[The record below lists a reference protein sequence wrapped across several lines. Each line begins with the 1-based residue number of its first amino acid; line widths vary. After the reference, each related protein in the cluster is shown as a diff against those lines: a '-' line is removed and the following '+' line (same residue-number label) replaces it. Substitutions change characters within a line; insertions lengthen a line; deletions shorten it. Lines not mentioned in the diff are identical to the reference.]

1 MKTILILDDE
11 RIVRDSF
18 SDYFQDRLWRPVQ
31 AESAERALKLLEA
44 ESPAAAVVD
53 VRLSGMD
60 GDAFIREARVKKPG
74 MAFVI
79 CTGSPEYGIPD
90 DLLGLPQVSNRL
102 FRKPVISLADME
114 KDLLR
119 VIERIKKRGGR

>member
-18 SDYFQDRLWRPVQ
+18 ADYFQDRLWRPVQ
-31 AESAERALKLLEA
+31 AESAEQALKLLEN

-53 VRLSGMD
+53 VRLGGMD
-60 GDAFIREARVKKPG
+60 GDDFIREARVKEPG

-79 CTGSPEYGIPD
+79 CTGSPEYAIPD
-90 DLLGLPQVSNRL
+90 DLLELPQVSNRL
-102 FRKPVISLADME
+102 FRKPVIAMM
-114 KDLLR
+114 DLEEDILR
-119 VIERIKKRGGR
+119 IIERVKKRGGT

>member
-18 SDYFQDRLWRPVQ
+18 ADYFQDRLWRPIQ
-31 AESAERALKLLEA
+31 AESAEQALKLLEN
-44 ESPAAAVVD
+44 ESPAAVVVD

-60 GDAFIREARVKKPG
+60 GDAFIREARVTKPG

-79 CTGSPEYGIPD
+79 CTGSPEYKVPD
-90 DLLGLPQVSNRL
+90 DLLELPQVSNRL
-102 FRKPVISLADME
+102 FRKPVITMADLE
-114 KDLLR
+114 KDVLR
-119 VIERIKKRGGR
+119 VIERIKERDGR